1 MKRIFVYIIC
11 LLSAVFSVPA
21 QNTMSLS
28 QCIEQALD
36 ANYGIRIAVN
46 NEEINKNNRN
56 YGVFMPTVS
65 AAASQRESTVD
76 SKRTDSNGTE
86 REFNGSKTNNLSAN
100 VNLNWRIFDGLAMFT
115 THSRLKEIVSRGE
128 LETRLAV
135 ENLIAQVSAG
145 YYNILVQ
152 YSLLKAAKQTLEL
165 SEQRFK
171 IATQKNKIGNLS
183 GLELKQT
190 KIDLNADSSSL
201 VKQQE
206 ALRSAYINLNTL
218 MNTDLKQVDYVND
231 SITLLPMLQY
241 EDIQNRMLS
250 DNTSLEI
257 ARRDKR
263 ISELD
268 LRLARSAFFP
278 TVDFQS
284 GYNYTRSDSPTSI
297 TTFSQSNGLFWG
309 FSMNMPIFD
318 GLENNRKLRNSKVE
332 LKNKEL
338 NYQDLELQMK
348 GDLAQ
353 LYNSYENSLLMVNF
367 ESESAEV
374 AYETLQVAME
384 RYRLG
389 ELSGIEFREFQR
401 SYVSAITRKLTAE
414 FQSKTAEISL
424 MLLSGDLHM

>member
-1 MKRIFVYIIC
+1 MKRILIYIFSFFTVV
-11 LLSAVFSVPA
+11 LPGSAQRMMTLSE
-21 QNTMSLS
+21 
-28 QCIEQALD
+28 CIGQALD

-46 NEEINKNNRN
+46 NEQINRNNRN
-56 YGVFMPTVS
+56 YGVFLPTLS
-65 AAASQRESTVD
+65 ASASQRESTVD

-86 REFNGSKTNNLSAN
+86 RKFNNTVTDNLSAS

-115 THSRLKEIVSRGE
+115 THARLKEIVSRGE

-135 ENLIAQVSAG
+135 EKLIAQVSTG

-152 YSLLKAAKQTLEL
+152 TSLLKAAKQTLEL
-165 SEQRFK
+165 SEQRFNV
-171 IATQKNKIGNLS
+171 AMQKYKIGNLS

-201 VKQQE
+201 VEQQE

-218 MNTDLKQVDYVND
+218 MNTELKRVDYVKD
-231 SITLLPMLQY
+231 SIVLLPMLQY
-241 EDIQNRMLS
+241 EDIQDRMLA

-257 ARRDKR
+257 ARRDKK

-268 LRLARSAFFP
+268 LKLARSAFFP

-284 GYNYTRSDSPTSI
+284 GYSFSRSDSPQSI

-309 FSMNMPIFD
+309 FSMNLPIFD
-318 GLENNRKLRNSKVE
+318 KLENSRKLKNSKVE
-332 LKNKEL
+332 LKNNEL

-348 GDLAQ
+348 SDLAQ
-353 LYNSYENSLLMVNF
+353 LYNSYENSLLMVSF

-374 AYETLQVAME
+374 AYETLQAAME

-389 ELSGIEFREFQR
+389 DLSGIEFREFQR
-401 SYVSAITRKLTAE
+401 SYVSAVTRKLTAE
-414 FQSKTAEISL
+414 FQAKTAEISL
-424 MLLSGDLHM
+424 MLLSGGLRM

>member
-1 MKRIFVYIIC
+1 MKRILIYIFSFFAVV
-11 LLSAVFSVPA
+11 LPGSAQKMMTLSE
-21 QNTMSLS
+21 
-28 QCIEQALD
+28 CIEQALD

-46 NEEINKNNRN
+46 NEQINRNNRN
-56 YGVFMPTVS
+56 YGVFLPTLS
-65 AAASQRESTVD
+65 ASASQRESTVD

-86 REFNGSKTNNLSAN
+86 RKFNNTVTDNLSAS

-115 THSRLKEIVSRGE
+115 THARLKEIVSRGE

-135 ENLIAQVSAG
+135 EKLIAQVSTG

-152 YSLLKAAKQTLEL
+152 TSLLKAAKQTLEL
-165 SEQRFK
+165 SEQRFNV
-171 IATQKNKIGNLS
+171 AMQKYKIGNLS

-201 VKQQE
+201 VEQQE

-218 MNTDLKQVDYVND
+218 MNMELKRVDYVKD
-231 SITLLPMLQY
+231 SIVLLPMLQY
-241 EDIQNRMLS
+241 EDIQDRMLA

-257 ARRDKR
+257 ARRDKK

-268 LRLARSAFFP
+268 LKLARSAFFP

-284 GYNYTRSDSPTSI
+284 GYSFSRSDSPQSI

-309 FSMNMPIFD
+309 FSMNLPIFD
-318 GLENNRKLRNSKVE
+318 KLENSRKLKNSKVE
-332 LKNKEL
+332 LKNNEL

-348 GDLAQ
+348 SDLAQ
-353 LYNSYENSLLMVNF
+353 LYNSYENSLLMVSF

-374 AYETLQVAME
+374 AYETLQAAME

-389 ELSGIEFREFQR
+389 DLSGIEFREFQR
-401 SYVSAITRKLTAE
+401 SYVSAVTRKLTAE
-414 FQSKTAEISL
+414 FQAKTAEISL
-424 MLLSGDLHM
+424 MLLSGGLRM

>member
-1 MKRIFVYIIC
+1 MKRILIYIFSFFAAV
-11 LLSAVFSVPA
+11 LPGSAQKMMTLSE
-21 QNTMSLS
+21 
-28 QCIEQALD
+28 CIEQALD

-46 NEEINKNNRN
+46 NEQINRNNRN
-56 YGVFMPTVS
+56 YGVFLPTLS
-65 AAASQRESTVD
+65 ASASQRESTVD

-86 REFNGSKTNNLSAN
+86 RKFNNTVTDNLSAS

-115 THSRLKEIVSRGE
+115 THARLKEIVSRGE

-135 ENLIAQVSAG
+135 EKLIAQVSTG

-152 YSLLKAAKQTLEL
+152 TSLLKAAKQTLEL
-165 SEQRFK
+165 SEQRFNV
-171 IATQKNKIGNLS
+171 AMQKYKIGNLS

-201 VKQQE
+201 VEQQE

-218 MNTDLKQVDYVND
+218 MNTELKRVDYVKD
-231 SITLLPMLQY
+231 SIVLLPMLQY
-241 EDIQNRMLS
+241 EDIQDRMLA

-257 ARRDKR
+257 ARRDKK

-268 LRLARSAFFP
+268 LKLARSAFFP

-284 GYNYTRSDSPTSI
+284 GYSFSRSDSPQSI

-309 FSMNMPIFD
+309 FSMNLPIFD
-318 GLENNRKLRNSKVE
+318 KLENSRKLKNSKVE
-332 LKNKEL
+332 LKNNEL

-348 GDLAQ
+348 SDLAQ
-353 LYNSYENSLLMVNF
+353 LYNSYENSLLMVSF
-367 ESESAEV
+367 ESESADV
-374 AYETLQVAME
+374 AYETLQAAME

-389 ELSGIEFREFQR
+389 DLSGIEFREFQR
-401 SYVSAITRKLTAE
+401 SYVSAVTRKLTAE
-414 FQSKTAEISL
+414 FQAKTAEISL
-424 MLLSGDLHM
+424 MLLSGGLRM

>member
-21 QNTMSLS
+21 QNAMSLS

-241 EDIQNRMLS
+241 EEIQNRMLS